1 MGMAVCLLFPDIE
14 GTFEIWISGIRCV
27 PIWRSFHKRRNATPE
42 IIQFVMDF
50 GERYGYS
57 FEHEATYDRM
67 CLVNDA
73 VYIAKYA
80 TPEWCQSTYGY
91 LPGKNKPDYLKKKGY
106 WTATGSSIGS
116 VNVSLRGSIS
126 EEEQL
131 SGALSPHA
139 TLSGKISDAATK
151 PPAYPPYTGQY
162 EVTPSISGEQV
173 LETKDRYMTDN
184 LVVLEVPYSEVSNTA
199 DGITVYIGKEV

>member
-1 MGMAVCLLFPDIE
+1 M
-14 GTFEIWISGIRCV
+14 SG
-27 PIWRSFHKRRNATPE
+27 A
-42 IIQFVMDF
+42 
-50 GERYGYS
+50 G
-57 FEHEATYDRM
+57 
-67 CLVNDA
+67 
-73 VYIAKYA
+73 
-80 TPEWCQSTYGY
+80 
-91 LPGKNKPDYLKKKGY
+91 
-106 WTATGSSIGS
+106 SIGS

-139 TLSGKISDAATK
+139 TLSGKISGAATK

-162 EVTPSISGEQV
+162 AVTPSISGEQV

-184 LVVLEVPYSEVSNTA
+184 LVVLEVPYSEASNTA